1 MGRGKKWTWGARKDL
16 AKAFVITCRT
26 LGPPENDNPDSPF
39 WQAAAAEFYQSDPT
53 GSLEYKSRTPRIM
66 QHTHKN
72 QYTECKQFTR
82 TAMRKVIDA
91 CPETASE
98 NEMLSMAIAVHL
110 SMVTD
115 INYEFRN
122 LEHTQW
128 VSSGAWK
135 VYSKAATA
143 SLSGLEDLA
152 ELICAGDP
160 GHAIAASGPSVHEA
174 AVPSPAVVVPPV
186 ALTTSPITA
195 VRAADVASAVAAAAA
210 GNVQV
215 GGGIVA
221 GRQAGV
227 TLDDD
232 ARASK
237 RAAASAGGGVLKR
250 LRRPEDVG
258 DGGSAA
264 ALVRIARALEAGV
277 AAEEAKL
284 GMQAFEE
291 QNLDEEGRAQKMEF
305 MKHMRRRALDSAR
318 ATTTRVDLPV
328 NDANLGSSD
337 GSSAANPVLEIKLVR

>member
-1 MGRGKKWTWGARKDL
+1 MGRGKKWTWGAREDL
-16 AKAFVITCRT
+16 AKAFVITCRA
-26 LGPPENDNPDSPF
+26 LGPPETDNPESPF
-39 WQAAAAEFYQSDPT
+39 WQAAASEFYQSDST
-53 GSLEYKSRTPRIM
+53 GSLDYKSRTPRIM

-72 QYTECKQFTR
+72 QYSECKQFTR

-115 INYEFRN
+115 IKYEFRN

-143 SLSGLEDLA
+143 SLAGLEDLA
-152 ELICAGDP
+152 ELIGAGGP
-160 GHAIAASGPSVHEA
+160 GRAIAAAGPSVPE
-174 AVPSPAVVVPPV
+174 VSPAVAVPPV
-186 ALTTSPITA
+186 TLPTSPVAA

-210 GNVQV
+210 GCVPV
-215 GGGIVA
+215 GGAIVA
-221 GRQAGV
+221 GGEV
-227 TLDDD
+227 GMTLDDGV
-232 ARASK
+232 RATK
-237 RAAASAGGGVLKR
+237 RAAASASGGVLKR
-250 LRRPEDVG
+250 LRRPEDVS

-291 QNLDEEGRAQKMEF
+291 QNLDEEGRTQKMEF
-305 MKHMRRRALDSAR
+305 MKLMRRRALDSAR
-318 ATTTRVDLPV
+318 GTTTRVDLPV
-328 NDANLGSSD
+328 NDANVGNND
-337 GSSAANPVLEIKLVR
+337 GSSAVNPVLEIKLVR